1 MVKYNYKNKTN
12 LKFKNYKRKN
22 KNESNDETKRYNIE
36 NSNDFVL
43 IDQKTVTTRLNDE
56 KNSNYSNDIL
66 KNESNEHINR
76 KTNKNNI
83 ETQKKIDRES
93 YLNFIRKFKHKIRDI
108 NIKRIL
114 SFLLGEYTETN
125 LINNLFEILSLK
137 KIKIIYHSLLA
148 LYNFYCNKNKAIASA
163 VLMCISL
170 IQDETKINN

>member
-43 IDQKTVTTRLNDE
+43 IDQKAVTTRLNDE

-83 ETQKKIDRES
+83 ETQKK
-93 YLNFIRKFKHKIRDI
+93 
-108 NIKRIL
+108 KR
-114 SFLLGEYTETN
+114 
-125 LINNLFEILSLK
+125 
-137 KIKIIYHSLLA
+137 
-148 LYNFYCNKNKAIASA
+148 
-163 VLMCISL
+163 
-170 IQDETKINN
+170 